1 MVNDYVCV
9 CCLNFDL
16 GFFTT
21 RLFKGGGEKVIGSS
35 VTPHVKQLST
45 NQCQSEH
52 IEKERWRKQKYKSHN
67 EFQEF
72 R

>member
-1 MVNDYVCV
+1 MVDDYVCV

-52 IEKERWRKQKYKSHN
+52 IEKER
-67 EFQEF
+67 
-72 R
+72 